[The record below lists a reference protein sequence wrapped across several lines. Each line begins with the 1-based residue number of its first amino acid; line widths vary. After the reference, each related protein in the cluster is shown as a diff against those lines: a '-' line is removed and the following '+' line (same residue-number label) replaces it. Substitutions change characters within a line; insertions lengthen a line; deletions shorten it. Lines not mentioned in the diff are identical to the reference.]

1 MSGSDGLL
9 LVLVG
14 ALSRQIKDLHGEVLE
29 GRGQEDAASD
39 AYLSR
44 VSSLLDHSGTAT
56 NWEDQAGFERIAAAL
71 GSSLSLAASF
81 AFSCHFLVQSQWGI
95 EVSKFKFN
103 RFKSTSRV
111 FKSDFTAQS
120 QINNKTRFSY
130 KQTDAFKFKSNHNW

>member
-14 ALSRQIKDLHGEVLE
+14 ALSRQIKDLHGEVLQSC
-29 GRGQEDAASD
+29 GQEDAASD
-39 AYLSR
+39 AHLSR
-44 VSSLLDHSGTAT
+44 VSSLLDHSGAAT
-56 NWEDQAGFERIAAAL
+56 NWEDEAGFARIAAAL

-103 RFKSTSRV
+103 RFKSTLDV
-111 FKSDFTAQS
+111 FNADF
-120 QINNKTRFSY
+120 
-130 KQTDAFKFKSNHNW
+130 HH